1 MISKRLFEELNKQVT
16 YEYFSSHLYLAMEAY
31 CASLNLNGFAN
42 FFKVQV
48 EEERAHAKMFFD
60 YINKMNGEVIIEGL
74 DKPEANF
81 KNLHD
86 VFKSGLEHE
95 QFVTGRIYHLM
106 DIATEEKEHATISFL
121 KWFVDEQTEEEE
133 TFFNIM
139 KKLEMIGENV
149 SALYTLDQELAQRV
163 FVPPV
168 PAQA

>member
-1 MISKRLFEELNKQVT
+1 MISKKLFEELNKQVT

-31 CASLNLNGFAN
+31 CASLNLDGFAN

-60 YINKMNGEVIIEGL
+60 YINRMNGDVIIEGL
-74 DKPEANF
+74 DKPDANF

-86 VFKSGLEHE
+86 VFKKGYEHE
-95 QFVTGRIYHLM
+95 QFVTSRIYLLM
-106 DIATEEKEHATISFL
+106 DIASEEREHATISFL
-121 KWFVDEQTEEEE
+121 KWFVDEQVEEEE
-133 TFFNIM
+133 SFFGIM

-149 SALYTLDQELAQRV
+149 SALYALDQELAQRV

-168 PAQA
+168 LTQG